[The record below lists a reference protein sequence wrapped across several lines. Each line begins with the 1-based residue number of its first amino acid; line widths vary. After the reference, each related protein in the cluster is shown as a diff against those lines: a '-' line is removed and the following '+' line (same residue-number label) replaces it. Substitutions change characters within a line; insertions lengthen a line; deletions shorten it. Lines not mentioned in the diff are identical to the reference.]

1 MCRYGTAAANGYHKR
16 WDEGFGGFGG
26 CDLLKYT
33 DEYDVIEK
41 KVMRSF
47 PCEKCEEKFQE
58 WEQLKEHFIK
68 TYGKKE
74 MICCPV
80 KECDFKTKS
89 VNDFIT
95 HIGLRPKEI
104 VKKRL

>member
-1 MCRYGTAAANGYHKR
+1 MCVSICAAANGYQKC
-16 WDEGFGGFGG
+16 WDEGFEIFSG
-26 CDLLKYT
+26 CDLLNYT
-33 DEYDVIEK
+33 DDYDVIEK

-68 TYGKKE
+68 THLKKE

-80 KECDFKTKS
+80 KKCDFKTKS
-89 VNDFIT
+89 VNDLIM
-95 HIGLRPKEI
+95 HIGVRHKEL
-104 VKKRL
+104 VRKRL